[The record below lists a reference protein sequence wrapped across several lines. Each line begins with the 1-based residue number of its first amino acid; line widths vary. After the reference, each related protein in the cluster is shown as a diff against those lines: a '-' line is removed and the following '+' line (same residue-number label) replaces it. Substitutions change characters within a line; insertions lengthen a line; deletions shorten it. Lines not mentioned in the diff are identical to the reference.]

1 MKRIIITYI
10 ILTLC
15 IISSYAQGTS
25 MAIKGCPI
33 KDDTKSFVER
43 MKQLEYTLDEER
55 VPQNVKGKYS
65 MYALNEIPV
74 SLKGKLLNRN
84 VVLQV
89 YGSKLS
95 ATVYQVDAVFH
106 PGQTCSSWKTLLET
120 YKFVTEQ
127 FMIKYG
133 NPASKK
139 ELLITKAVPD
149 KEIIDSFAKDGTHS
163 VWEAIFNAEDGIIK
177 VHIQYNGGNNW
188 ASYGSVVVSY
198 ISKDGTTLHEK
209 ELKDAYQSEI

>member
-1 MKRIIITYI
+1 
-10 ILTLC
+10 
-15 IISSYAQGTS
+15 
-25 MAIKGCPI
+25 
-33 KDDTKSFVER
+33 
-43 MKQLEYTLDEER
+43 
-55 VPQNVKGKYS
+55 
-65 MYALNEIPV
+65 
-74 SLKGKLLNRN
+74 
-84 VVLQV
+84 
-89 YGSKLS
+89 
-95 ATVYQVDAVFH
+95 
-106 PGQTCSSWKTLLET
+106 
-120 YKFVTEQ
+120 
-127 FMIKYG
+127 MIKYG

-198 ISKDGTTLHEK
+198 ISNDGTTLHEK